1 MKKTVIIAIFLVYLA
16 SIVVVQLLGIPTTV
30 PQGGA
35 YIDGIEITGI
45 ELSNPADGQSTEI
58 RSNQQA
64 DGRMMYGFYYVDG
77 EYTTDEES
85 LKNNPNRIKINYIL
99 QPDDA
104 AKEYLVY
111 TVDKNK
117 DVYISEETDEL
128 IFLKK
133 VRVVLY
139 MKERRANMD
148 VQDSIIIW
156 AL

>member
-30 PQGGA
+30 PKGEA
-35 YIDGIEITGI
+35 YIDGIKITGI
-45 ELSNPADGQSTEI
+45 EFSNPAEGQNTEI
-58 RSNQQA
+58 RSAVQE
-64 DGRMMYGFYYVDG
+64 DGRTLYAFTYVDG
-77 EYTTDEES
+77 TYTTDEES

-111 TVDKNK
+111 TVDSNK
-117 DVYISEETDEL
+117 VYVSEETDEL

-133 VRVVLY
+133 VRVELY
-139 MKERRANMD
+139 LKESRANMD

-156 AL
+156 AR

>member
-16 SIVVVQLLGIPTTV
+16 SIVIVQLFGIPTTV

-45 ELSNPADGQSTEI
+45 ELSNPAEGQNTEI
-58 RSNQQA
+58 RSNVQA

-99 QPDDA
+99 EPDDA
-104 AKEYLVY
+104 AKEYLIY
-111 TVDKNK
+111 TVNNDK
-117 DVYISEETDEL
+117 VYISEETDEL

-133 VRVVLY
+133 VRVELY
-139 MKERRANMD
+139 MKESRANID